1 MRIASRWL
9 GAAGLA
15 GAAML
20 LAASSSVAQENVC
33 SAKDKRQAC
42 SVQCCGRWSCPP
54 SCEVD
59 CVKACVD
66 ACNAPDRV
74 QAYES
79 RKRSLQLR
87 CGNRSVR

>member
-1 MRIASRWL
+1 MTRFVH
-9 GAAGLA
+9 GL
-15 GAAML
+15 L
-20 LAASSSVAQENVC
+20 LASALSAVVLLLPARTLAQDNAC
-33 SAKDKRQAC
+33 AAKDRRQAC

-66 ACNAPDRV
+66 ACNAPDRG
-74 QAYES
+74 ASFGE

-87 CGNRSVR
+87 CGNRSIR